1 MTQEFPSEDTIS
13 DHQIS
18 EIITSMDKLA
28 WKNDW
33 TRLSQI
39 YADLQPEQMTVVEMI
54 AYLRTSFSYKN
65 KITSWVAFR
74 DRCKVEL
81 ERRGRDCTRV
91 LRGLG

>member
-1 MTQEFPSEDTIS
+1 MTHEFPSEDSIS

-18 EIITSMDKLA
+18 EIISSMDKLA

-33 TRLSQI
+33 DRLSQI
-39 YADLQPEQMTVVEMI
+39 YADLNPEALTVVEMI
-54 AYLRTSFSYKN
+54 AYLRTSFTYKN
-65 KITSWVAFR
+65 KITSWASLR

-81 ERRGRDCTRV
+81 ERRGRDPARV